1 LNVVFRSSFDFA
13 RSQSFE
19 DREFSDGVESEFDEF
34 ELPRSQNAI
43 DRHDREGFDS
53 LLIFLLG
60 FLAFLV
66 DHVYETPILIDVE
79 FGHVSDFDVDFLGT
93 VTLQT
98 AEVNL
103 VLLHLQIR
111 LFNCA
116 FEVQCVPEGVFD
128 VAHVEFAVEG
138 HVDAV

>member
-1 LNVVFRSSFDFA
+1 MNLVFRSSFDFA

-19 DREFSDGVESEFDEF
+19 DREFSDNVESEFDKF
-34 ELPRSQNAI
+34 KLPRSQNAI
-43 DRHDREGFDS
+43 ERHDREGLNG

-60 FLAFLV
+60 FLAFFV

-79 FGHVSDFDVDFLGT
+79 FGHVCDFDVDFLGT

-103 VLLHLQIR
+103 VLLHLQII

-116 FEVQCVPEGVFD
+116 FEDQCAPVGIFE

>member
-1 LNVVFRSSFDFA
+1 MNVVFSFSFDFA

-19 DREFSDGVESEFDEF
+19 DREFSDGLESEFDEF
-34 ELPRSQNAI
+34 KLPRSQNAI
-43 DRHDREGFDS
+43 DWHDREGFNG

-66 DHVYETPILIDVE
+66 DHVYETQILIDVE
-79 FGHVSDFDVDFLGT
+79 FGHVCDFDVDFLGT
-93 VTLQT
+93 VTQKT

-111 LFNCA
+111 LFNCI

-128 VAHVEFAVEG
+128 VAHAEFAV
-138 HVDAV
+138 